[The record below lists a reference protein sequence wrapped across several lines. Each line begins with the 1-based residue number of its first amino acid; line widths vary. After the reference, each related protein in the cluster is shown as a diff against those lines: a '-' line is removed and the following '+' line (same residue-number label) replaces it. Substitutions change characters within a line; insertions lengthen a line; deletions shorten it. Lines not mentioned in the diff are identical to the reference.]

1 MEKIGFVLEGG
12 GTRGAYQAGAIK
24 ALYEAGIKPN
34 VITGTSIG
42 AMNGALLA
50 CDKLPRMMELYEE
63 FKPEML
69 FNLNEDCLACLD
81 ATEFSFL
88 DLPQLTKVMFISL
101 REGGIDITP
110 LKELVE
116 KEVDEE
122 VLRKSPIE
130 LGVVSLGVPKIAPL
144 ELYVEDIAPGKVHEF
159 ILASAYLPFFKAEE
173 RRYLDGMF
181 VDNVPL
187 SLLEKKGPFNHIYI
201 LRSHSGEEP
210 RKEWLRKDI
219 TVISPSRNVGRGF
232 ELSIE
237 KIRDNVQMGYY
248 DTIRHLRGYKGQC
261 YCFEALPN
269 FIDEYL
275 QEKIMERIQKRFSL
289 RGSYDKQR
297 FVYEEFIPGV
307 ARALGFDTSASYEK
321 IFLKLFETGGQYLG
335 ISPYKVYDFHD
346 YVNEIREKLKEKEIE
361 QDWNVVDLVFGEVAK
376 MTKGWLGDLER
387 LVLVSLDFMI
397 GGRNEEI

>member
-24 ALYEAGIKPN
+24 ALYEAGIQPN

-50 CDKLPRMMELYEE
+50 CDKLLRMMELYEE
-63 FKPEML
+63 FKPDML
-69 FNLNEDCLACLD
+69 FNLREDCLACLD

-101 REGGIDITP
+101 REGGIDISP

-116 KEVDEE
+116 KEIDEE
-122 VLRKSPIE
+122 VLRKSQIE
-130 LGVVSLGVPKIAPL
+130 LGVVSLGVPQIAPL
-144 ELYVEDIAPGKVHEF
+144 ELYVEDIPAGKVHEF
-159 ILASAYLPFFKAEE
+159 ILASAYLPFFRAEE
-173 RRYLDGMF
+173 RKYLDGMF

-187 SLLEKKGPFNHIYI
+187 SLLEKKGPFSHIFI

-210 RKEWLRKDI
+210 KKEWLRKDI

-232 ELSIE
+232 ELSAE

-248 DTIRHLRGYKGQC
+248 DTLRLLNGYKGQY
-261 YCFEALPN
+261 YCFKELPDFIEVFLQEEAL
-269 FIDEYL
+269 
-275 QEKIMERIQKRFSL
+275 KRIQKRFSL
-289 RGSYDKQR
+289 RGSYDKKR
-297 FVYEEFIPGV
+297 FVYEEFLPGV
-307 ARALGFDTSASYEK
+307 ARALGLDTSATYEM
-321 IFLKLFETGGQYLG
+321 IFLKLFETGGMYLG
-335 ISPYKVYDFHD
+335 ISPYKVYDFYD
-346 YVNEIREKLKEKEIE
+346 YVDELKGKLKEEEIE
-361 QDWNVVDLVFGEVAK
+361 QDWNVKDLVFGEVAK